1 MNIFF
6 YATYSNQEEF
16 LLTLKKKFKDDK
28 IYTINDNVDLSK
40 IDVAMVW
47 NLPSRVFEK
56 MLNLKAIFSIGA
68 GVDHILKLPNIRSL
82 PIIRVKDPTMRIR
95 MYNHVLSQILIFQL
109 KLKIYDEAQRNK
121 IWMNERYTPLNN
133 ELTIGIMGLG
143 YIGNFVALNI
153 KKLGYNVIGF
163 KRNKTTIN
171 TPFEI
176 YNKSSL
182 NKFIKRSDIIIS
194 ILPDTK
200 NTKNFVNANFL
211 KKMKKSSLLINI
223 GRGPAVNE
231 VDLIKHIK
239 INPNFFASL
248 DVFNREPLIKK
259 HKFWSNKNITITPH
273 VAAITDHDSSIGY
286 LYERFMDFKKNKKIK
301 SDVDIKLGY

>member
-6 YATYSNQEEF
+6 FATYSNQEEF
-16 LLTLKKKFKDDK
+16 LLTLKKKFKHDK
-28 IYTINDNVDLSK
+28 IFTISDDVDLSK

-47 NLPSRVFEK
+47 NLPSNIFKK
-56 MLNLKAIFSIGA
+56 MVNLKAIFSIGA
-68 GVDHILKLPNIRSL
+68 GVDHILKLPNIRNL

-109 KLKIYDEAQRNK
+109 KLKIYDEAQRKK
-121 IWMNERYTPLNN
+121 IWVNERYTPLNN

-182 NKFIKRSDIIIS
+182 NKFIKRSDIIVS

-248 DVFNREPLIKK
+248 DVFNKEPLSKK

-273 VAAITDHDSSIGY
+273 VAAITDHDSSISY
-286 LYERFMDFKKNKKIK
+286 LYKRFIDLKKNKKIK

>member
-6 YATYSNQEEF
+6 FATYSNQEEF
-16 LLTLKKKFKDDK
+16 LLTLKKKFKHDK
-28 IYTINDNVDLSK
+28 IFTISDDVDLSK

-47 NLPSRVFEK
+47 NLPSNIFKK
-56 MLNLKAIFSIGA
+56 MVNLKAIFSIGA
-68 GVDHILKLPNIRSL
+68 GVDHILKLPNIRNL

-109 KLKIYDEAQRNK
+109 KLKIYDEAQRKK
-121 IWMNERYTPLNN
+121 IWVNERYTPLNN

-143 YIGNFVALNI
+143 YIGNFVALNV

-163 KRNKTTIN
+163 KRNKSTIN

-182 NKFIKRSDIIIS
+182 NKFIKRSDIIVS

-248 DVFNREPLIKK
+248 DVFNKEPLSKK

>member
-16 LLTLKKKFKDDK
+16 LHTLKKKFKYDK

-47 NLPSRVFEK
+47 NLPSNVFKK

-95 MYNHVLSQILIFQL
+95 MYNYVLSQILIFQL
-109 KLKIYDEAQRNK
+109 KLKIYDEAQRKK
-121 IWMNERYTPLNN
+121 IWINERYTPLNN

-163 KRNKTTIN
+163 KRKTVTNN

-176 YNKSSL
+176 YNKSLL
-182 NKFIKRSDIIIS
+182 NKFIKRSDAIVS

-200 NTKNFVNANFL
+200 NTKNFINANFL
-211 KKMKKSSLLINI
+211 KKMKESSLLINI

-239 INPNFFASL
+239 NNSNFYASL
-248 DVFNREPLIKK
+248 DVFNKEPLIKK

-273 VAAITDHDSSIGY
+273 VAAITDHDSSISY
-286 LYERFMDFKKNKKIK
+286 LYKKFMEFKKNKKIK

>member
-6 YATYSNQEEF
+6 FATYSNQEEF
-16 LLTLKKKFKDDK
+16 LLTLKKKFKHDK
-28 IYTINDNVDLSK
+28 IFTISDDVDLSK

-47 NLPSRVFEK
+47 NLPSNIFKK
-56 MLNLKAIFSIGA
+56 MVNLKAIFSIGA
-68 GVDHILKLPNIRSL
+68 GVDHILKLPNIRNL

-109 KLKIYDEAQRNK
+109 KLKIYDEAQRKK
-121 IWMNERYTPLNN
+121 IWVNERYTPLNN

-182 NKFIKRSDIIIS
+182 NKFIKRSDIIVS

-248 DVFNREPLIKK
+248 DVFNKETLSKK

>member
-6 YATYSNQEEF
+6 YATYSNQHEF
-16 LLTLKKKFKDDK
+16 LNTLRKKFKNDK
-28 IYTINDNVDLSK
+28 IFTINDNIDLSK
-40 IDVAMVW
+40 IDAAMVW
-47 NLPSRVFEK
+47 NLPSNIFKK
-56 MLNLKAIFSIGA
+56 MINLKAIFSIGA
-68 GVDHILKLPNIRSL
+68 GVDHILKLPNIRNL

-109 KLKIYDEAQRNK
+109 KLKIYDEAQRKK

-133 ELTIGIMGLG
+133 ELTIGIMGIG
-143 YIGNFVALNI
+143 YIGNFVALKI

-163 KRNKTTIN
+163 KRNMTTKN
-171 TPFEI
+171 KLFEI
-176 YNKSSL
+176 YNKKTI
-182 NKFIKRSDIIIS
+182 NKFIKRSDIIVS

-200 NTKNFVNANFL
+200 NTKNFVNSNFL

-231 VDLIKHIK
+231 EDLIKHIEN
-239 INPNFFASL
+239 NPSFFASL

-273 VAAITDHDSSIGY
+273 VAAITDHDSSISY
-286 LYERFMDFKKNKKIK
+286 LYKRFIDLKKNKKIK

>member
-6 YATYSNQEEF
+6 FATYSNQEEF
-16 LLTLKKKFKDDK
+16 LLTLKKKFKHDK
-28 IYTINDNVDLSK
+28 IFTISDDVDLSK

-47 NLPSRVFEK
+47 NLPSNIFKK
-56 MLNLKAIFSIGA
+56 MVNLKAIFSIGA
-68 GVDHILKLPNIRSL
+68 GVDHILKLPNIRNL

-109 KLKIYDEAQRNK
+109 KLKIYDEAQRKK
-121 IWMNERYTPLNN
+121 IWVNERYTPLNN

-200 NTKNFVNANFL
+200 NTKNFVNNNFL

-248 DVFNREPLIKK
+248 DVFNKEPLSKK

-286 LYERFMDFKKNKKIK
+286 LYKRFMYFKNNKKIK

>member
-28 IYTINDNVDLSK
+28 IYTLNDNVDLSK

-47 NLPSRVFEK
+47 NLPRSVFKK

-68 GVDHILKLPNIRSL
+68 GVDHILKLPKIRSL

-109 KLKIYDEAQRNK
+109 KLKIYDEAQRKK

-143 YIGNFVALNI
+143 YIGNFVALNV

-163 KRNKTTIN
+163 KRNKSTIN

-182 NKFIKRSDIIIS
+182 NKFIKRSDIIVS

-248 DVFNREPLIKK
+248 DVFNKEPLSKK

-286 LYERFMDFKKNKKIK
+286 LYKRFMDFKKNKKIK

>member
-16 LLTLKKKFKDDK
+16 FNTLKKKFKHDK
-28 IYTINDNVDLSK
+28 IFTIKDVVDLSK

-47 NLPSRVFEK
+47 NPPINIFKK
-56 MLNLKAIFSIGA
+56 MINLQAIFSIGA
-68 GVDHILKLPNIRSL
+68 GVDHILKLPNIRNL

-109 KLKIYDEAQRNK
+109 KLKIYDEAQRKK
-121 IWMNERYTPLNN
+121 IWMSERYTPLNN

-163 KRNKTTIN
+163 KRNITAKN
-171 TPFEI
+171 TSFEI

-182 NKFIKRSDIIIS
+182 NKFIKRSDIIVS
-194 ILPDTK
+194 ILPETK
-200 NTKNFVNANFL
+200 NTKNFVNNNFL

-223 GRGPAVNE
+223 GRGSAVKE
-231 VDLIKHIK
+231 GDLIKHIK
-239 INPNFFASL
+239 SNSNFYASL
-248 DVFNREPLIKK
+248 DVFNKEPLIKK
-259 HKFWSNKNITITPH
+259 HKFWSSKNITITPH
-273 VAAITDHDSSIGY
+273 VAAITDHESSISY
-286 LYERFMDFKKNKKIK
+286 LYKRFMDFKKNKKIK
-301 SDVDIKLGY
+301 SDVDINLGY

>member
-6 YATYSNQEEF
+6 FATYSNQQEF
-16 LLTLKKKFKDDK
+16 LLTLKKKFKHDK
-28 IYTINDNVDLSK
+28 IFTISDDVDLSK

-47 NLPSRVFEK
+47 NLPSNIFKK
-56 MLNLKAIFSIGA
+56 MVNLKAIFSIGA
-68 GVDHILKLPNIRSL
+68 GIDHILKLPNIRNL

-109 KLKIYDEAQRNK
+109 KLKIYDEAQRKK
-121 IWMNERYTPLNN
+121 IWVNERYTPLNN

-163 KRNKTTIN
+163 KRNKTTTN

-248 DVFNREPLIKK
+248 DVFNKEPLSKK

>member
-6 YATYSNQEEF
+6 FATYSNQEEF
-16 LLTLKKKFKDDK
+16 LLTLKKKFKHDK
-28 IYTINDNVDLSK
+28 IFTISDDIDLSK

-47 NLPSRVFEK
+47 NLPSNIFKK
-56 MLNLKAIFSIGA
+56 MVNLKAIFSIGA
-68 GVDHILKLPNIRSL
+68 GVDHILKLPNIRNL

-109 KLKIYDEAQRNK
+109 KLKIYDEAQRKK
-121 IWMNERYTPLNN
+121 IWVNERYTPLNN

-248 DVFNREPLIKK
+248 DVFNKEPLSKK

>member
-6 YATYSNQEEF
+6 YATYSNKDEF
-16 LLTLKKKFKDDK
+16 LVTLKNKFKDEK
-28 IYTINDNVDLSK
+28 IYTVKDTFDYSI

-47 NLPSRVFEK
+47 NLPQHICKK
-56 MLNLKAIFSIGA
+56 MKNLKVIFSIGA
-68 GVDHILKLPNIRSL
+68 GVDHVLKLPDINNL
-82 PIIRVKDPTMRIR
+82 PIIRVKDPSMRIR

-109 KLKIYDEAQRNK
+109 KLKIYDEAQRKK

-163 KRNKTTIN
+163 KRNIVTKN

-182 NKFIKRSDIIIS
+182 NKFIERSDAIVS

-200 NTKNFVNANFL
+200 KTKNFINANFL
-211 KKMKKSSLLINI
+211 KKMKESSLLINI
-223 GRGPAVNE
+223 GRGPAINE

-239 INPNFFASL
+239 KNPQFYASL
-248 DVFNREPLIKK
+248 DVFNKEPLIKK

-273 VAAITDHDSSIGY
+273 VAAITDHDSSISY
-286 LYERFMDFKKNKKIK
+286 LYKKFMDFKKNKKIK

>member
-1 MNIFF
+1 
-6 YATYSNQEEF
+6 
-16 LLTLKKKFKDDK
+16 
-28 IYTINDNVDLSK
+28 
-40 IDVAMVW
+40 MVW
-47 NLPSRVFEK
+47 NLPSNVFKK
-56 MLNLKAIFSIGA
+56 MVNLKAIFSIGA
-68 GVDHILKLPNIRSL
+68 GVDHILKLPNIKNL

-109 KLKIYDEAQRNK
+109 KLKIYDEAQRKK

-163 KRNKTTIN
+163 KRNIVAKN
-171 TPFEI
+171 TSFEI

-182 NKFIKRSDIIIS
+182 NKFIKRSDTIVS

-200 NTKNFVNANFL
+200 NTKNFINANFL
-211 KKMKKSSLLINI
+211 KNMKESSLLINI
-223 GRGPAVNE
+223 GRGSAVNE

-239 INPNFFASL
+239 KNPQFYASL
-248 DVFNREPLIKK
+248 DVFNKEPLIKK
-259 HKFWSNKNITITPH
+259 HKFWSNKNISITPH
-273 VAAITDHDSSIGY
+273 VAAITDHDSSISY
-286 LYERFMDFKKNKKIK
+286 LYKRFMDFKKNKKIK

>member
-16 LLTLKKKFKDDK
+16 FHTLKKKFKHDK

-47 NLPSRVFEK
+47 NLPSSVFKK
-56 MLNLKAIFSIGA
+56 MVNLKAIFSIGA
-68 GVDHILKLPNIRSL
+68 GVDHILKLPNIRNL

-109 KLKIYDEAQRNK
+109 KLKIYDEAQTKK
-121 IWMNERYTPLNN
+121 IWMNERYTPLNS

-163 KRNKTTIN
+163 KRNVVKKN
-171 TPFEI
+171 TSFEI
-176 YNKSSL
+176 YKSSSL
-182 NKFIKRSDIIIS
+182 SKFTKKSDVIVS

-200 NTKNFVNANFL
+200 KTKNFINANFL
-211 KKMKKSSLLINI
+211 KKMKESSLLVNI
-223 GRGPAVNE
+223 GRGSAVNE
-231 VDLIKHIK
+231 LDLIKHIK
-239 INPNFFASL
+239 NNPNFYASL
-248 DVFNREPLIKK
+248 DVFNKEPLNKS

-273 VAAITDHDSSIGY
+273 VAAITDHDSSISY
-286 LYERFMDFKKNKKIK
+286 LFKRFMDFKKNRKIK

>member
-1 MNIFF
+1 
-6 YATYSNQEEF
+6 
-16 LLTLKKKFKDDK
+16 
-28 IYTINDNVDLSK
+28 
-40 IDVAMVW
+40 
-47 NLPSRVFEK
+47 
-56 MLNLKAIFSIGA
+56 
-68 GVDHILKLPNIRSL
+68 
-82 PIIRVKDPTMRIR
+82 

-109 KLKIYDEAQRNK
+109 KLKIYDEAQRKK
-121 IWMNERYTPLNN
+121 IWVNERYTPLNN
-133 ELTIGIMGLG
+133 ELTVGIMGLG

-182 NKFIKRSDIIIS
+182 NKFIKRSDIIVS

-286 LYERFMDFKKNKKIK
+286 LYKRFMDFKKNKKIK

>member
-6 YATYSNQEEF
+6 FATYSNQEEF
-16 LLTLKKKFKDDK
+16 LLTLKKKFKHDK
-28 IYTINDNVDLSK
+28 IFTISDDVDLSK

-47 NLPSRVFEK
+47 NLPSNIFKK
-56 MLNLKAIFSIGA
+56 MVNLKAIFSIGA
-68 GVDHILKLPNIRSL
+68 GVDHILKLPNIRNL

-109 KLKIYDEAQRNK
+109 KLKIYDEAQRKK
-121 IWMNERYTPLNN
+121 IWVNERYTPLNN

>member
-16 LLTLKKKFKDDK
+16 FHTLKKKFKNNK
-28 IYTINDNVDLSK
+28 IFTINDDVDFSK

-47 NLPSRVFEK
+47 NLPSNIFKK
-56 MLNLKAIFSIGA
+56 MVNLKAIFSIGA
-68 GVDHILKLPNIRSL
+68 GVDHILKLPNIGNL

-109 KLKIYDEAQRNK
+109 KLKIYDEAQRKK

-133 ELTIGIMGLG
+133 ELTIGIMGIG
-143 YIGNFVALNI
+143 YIGNFVASNI

-163 KRNKTTIN
+163 KKNITTNKA
-171 TPFEI
+171 PFEI

-182 NKFIKRSDIIIS
+182 NKFIKRSDIIVS

-200 NTKNFVNANFL
+200 NTKNFVNSNFL

-239 INPNFFASL
+239 NNPSFFASL

-286 LYERFMDFKKNKKIK
+286 LYKRFMDFKKNKKIK

>member
-6 YATYSNQEEF
+6 FATYSNQEEF
-16 LLTLKKKFKDDK
+16 LLTLKKKFKHDK
-28 IYTINDNVDLSK
+28 IFTISDDVDLSK

-47 NLPSRVFEK
+47 NLPSNIFKK
-56 MLNLKAIFSIGA
+56 MVNLKAIFSIGA
-68 GVDHILKLPNIRSL
+68 GVDHILKLPNIRNL

-109 KLKIYDEAQRNK
+109 KLKNYDEAQRKK

-133 ELTIGIMGLG
+133 ELSIGIMGLG

-153 KKLGYNVIGF
+153 KKLGYNVMGF
-163 KRNKTTIN
+163 KRDVVKKNN
-171 TPFEI
+171 PFEI
-176 YNKSSL
+176 YDKSSL
-182 NKFIKRSDIIIS
+182 NKFIKRSDIIVS

-200 NTKNFVNANFL
+200 KTKNFINANFL
-211 KKMKKSSLLINI
+211 KKMRESSLLINI
-223 GRGPAVNE
+223 GRGTAVNE
-231 VDLIKHIK
+231 SDLIKHIK
-239 INPNFFASL
+239 NHPNFYASL
-248 DVFNREPLIKK
+248 DVFNTEPLNKK

-286 LYERFMDFKKNKKIK
+286 LYKRFMDFKKNKKIK
-301 SDVDIKLGY
+301 SDVDVKLGY